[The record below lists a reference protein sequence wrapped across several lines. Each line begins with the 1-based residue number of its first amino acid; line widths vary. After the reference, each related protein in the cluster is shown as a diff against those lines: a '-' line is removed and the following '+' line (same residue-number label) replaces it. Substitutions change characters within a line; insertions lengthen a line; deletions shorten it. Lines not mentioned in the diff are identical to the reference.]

1 LRGYGLPY
9 KVHATPTGQRT
20 FKSDVQPYRIEHR
33 ARRNFKQ
40 LLLVTLLVG
49 SLEPAALGGKADHVV
64 IVVWDGLRPDYV
76 SAQYTP
82 NLNQLARQGTFF
94 KQHHSSYVTS
104 TEVNGTA
111 LGTGTYPDHSGIVA
125 NVEYRPELNWLSTYG
140 TESLD
145 AIRRGDL
152 LTEGHYVGA
161 STMAEIL
168 QQAGI
173 PTITAGA
180 KPVVLLQD
188 RQSKK
193 LLPAQKDSVTLF
205 RGQALPRSVLGSLE
219 ANPEIGPFP
228 KDRPTPDTSQGRV
241 LSWARKGRD
250 KLLSWLNGKPKTP
263 PMARLVDAW
272 TTKALVR
279 GLWKGGVP
287 KYTLLWLSEPDAS
300 QHESGV
306 GSENAETGLEQSDKN
321 LGLLIRALKDKG
333 VFQNTDLIVVSDHGF
348 STVDR
353 GPDVTASLKRANFA
367 ANKQFENPDAGDV
380 MVVSLGGSTGFYV
393 FDHDEQTVR
402 RLVEYLQGTDYAG
415 VIFSSVAVEGTF
427 ALSQVHV
434 DARAGAPDVL
444 VSMRWSSDR
453 NDWGAPGMVT
463 AADGK
468 RGRGTHA
475 SLSRFDLHNTLIA
488 AGPDFKQGYTSEVPS
503 GNVDVAPT
511 VLAILGV
518 APSTPMDGRV
528 LSEAMVGTTNAPAK
542 PESLTLE
549 ASRDLG
555 FRHWHQY
562 LKLSRVGSVVYYDE
576 GNGESRL
583 K

>member
-1 LRGYGLPY
+1 MHTTA
-9 KVHATPTGQRT
+9 KGQRI
-20 FKSDVQPYRIEHR
+20 FDGDVAPFRNEQW
-33 ARRNFKQ
+33 ARRQFKC
-40 LLLVTLLVG
+40 LLLVALLAG
-49 SLEPAALGGKADHVV
+49 ILEQVAWGGKADHVV
-64 IVVWDGLRPDYV
+64 VVVWDGLRPDYV

-82 NLNQLARQGTFF
+82 NLYQLAREGTFF

-104 TEVNGTA
+104 TEVNGTV
-111 LGTGTYPDHSGIVA
+111 LGTGMYPDHSGIVA
-125 NVEYRPELNWLSTYG
+125 NVEYRPELNWLSAYG

-152 LTEGHYVGA
+152 LSEGHYVGTP
-161 STMAEIL
+161 TMAEIL

-173 PTITAGA
+173 ATITAGA

-188 RQSKK
+188 RRPGK
-193 LLPAQKDSVTLF
+193 LLPAQKESVTLF
-205 RGQALPRSVLGSLE
+205 RGQALPRSVLHSLE
-219 ANPEIGPFP
+219 DDPGIGPFP
-228 KDRPTPDTSQGRV
+228 KESPEPDTTQGKV
-241 LSWARKGRD
+241 LYWARKGSDEVR
-250 KLLSWLNGKPKTP
+250 KWLNGKPKTT
-263 PMARLVDAW
+263 PMPRLANDW

-279 GLWKGGVP
+279 GLWKDGVP

-306 GSENAETGLEQSDKN
+306 GSENAEAGLADSDQDLSLVVKT
-321 LGLLIRALKDKG
+321 LKEKG
-333 VFQNTDLIVVSDHGF
+333 IYARTDLLVVSDHGF
-348 STVDR
+348 STIDR
-353 GPDVTASLKRANFA
+353 GPDIIKSLKRANFIA
-367 ANKQFENPDAGDV
+367 VKQFDNPESGDV
-380 MVVSLGGSTGFYV
+380 MVVSLGGSTAFYV
-393 FDHDEQTVR
+393 FEHDEQTVR
-402 RLVEYLQGTDYAG
+402 RLAEFLQGTDYAG
-415 VIFSSVAVEGTF
+415 VIFSAVAVEGTF
-427 ALSQVHV
+427 PLSQAHV

-444 VSMRWSSDR
+444 VSMRWNSDR
-453 NDWGAPGMVT
+453 NDWGAPGLVT

-468 RGRGTHA
+468 RGLGTHA

-488 AGPDFKQGYTSEVPS
+488 AGPDFKQGYASEIPS

-518 APSTPMDGRV
+518 APPSPMDGRV
-528 LSEAMVGTTNAPAK
+528 LSEAMVGSADAVAK
-542 PESLTLE
+542 PESQTIE
-549 ASRDLG
+549 ATRDLG

>member
-1 LRGYGLPY
+1 MRGCEATY
-9 KVHATPTGQRT
+9 KVHATATGQRA
-20 FKSDVQPYRIEHR
+20 FGGNVQPFRSE
-33 ARRNFKQ
+33 RRTRSIFRW
-40 LLLVTLLVG
+40 LLLSLVVG
-49 SLEPAALGGKADHVV
+49 SLEQAVLGGKADHVV
-64 IVVWDGLRPDYV
+64 VVVWDGLRPDYV

-82 NLNQLARQGTFF
+82 NLNQLAREGTFF

-111 LGTGTYPDHSGIVA
+111 LGTGAYPDHSGVVA
-125 NVEYRPELNWLSTYG
+125 NVEYRPELNWLSAYG

-152 LTEGHYVGA
+152 LTEGHYLGA

-168 QQAGI
+168 QHAGI
-173 PTITAGA
+173 ATITAGA

-188 RQSKK
+188 RNYKK
-193 LLPAQKDSVTLF
+193 VTPAQKESVTLF
-205 RGQALPRSVLGSLE
+205 RGQALPRSILVALE
-219 ANPEIGPFP
+219 KNPEIGPFP
-228 KDRPTPDTSQGRV
+228 KERTEADTTQGRV
-241 LSWARKGRD
+241 LNWARKGRD
-250 KLLSWLNGKPKTP
+250 EVLKWLNGKPKTT
-263 PMARLVDAW
+263 PMPRLINEW

-279 GLWKGGVP
+279 GPWKEGVP

-306 GSENAETGLEQSDKN
+306 GSENAQAGLAQSDED
-321 LGLLIRALKDKG
+321 LGLVVKALKDKG
-333 VFQNTDLIVVSDHGF
+333 VFQSTDLMIVSDHGF
-348 STVDR
+348 STIDR
-353 GPDVTASLKRANFA
+353 GPDVVGALKRANFVA
-367 ANKQFENPDAGDV
+367 DKQFDNPEAGDV
-380 MVVSLGGSTGFYV
+380 MVVSLGGSTAFYV
-393 FDHDEQTVR
+393 FEHEEQTVR
-402 RLVEYLQGTDYAG
+402 RLVEYLQQTDYAG
-415 VIFSSVAVEGTF
+415 VIFSSVAVQGTF
-427 ALSQVHV
+427 PLSQVHV

-444 VSMRWSSDR
+444 VSMRWSADR

-463 AADGK
+463 AAEGK

-488 AGPDFKQGYTSEVPS
+488 SGPDFKQGYASDVPS

-518 APSTPMDGRV
+518 SPSTPMDGRV
-528 LSEAMVGTTNAPAK
+528 LTEAMVGSADAAVK
-542 PESLTLE
+542 PERQTLE

-555 FRHWHQY
+555 FRQWHQY

-576 GNGESRL
+576 GNGESLL

>member
-1 LRGYGLPY
+1 LRGYSLTY
-9 KVHATPTGQRT
+9 KVRVTPTGQRT
-20 FKSDVQPYRIEHR
+20 FESDEQPFRNEQG
-33 ARRNFKQ
+33 ARRNFKR
-40 LLLVTLLVG
+40 LLIVTLLVG
-49 SLEPAALGGKADHVV
+49 SLEQAALGGKADHVV
-64 IVVWDGLRPDYV
+64 VVVWDGLRPDYV

-94 KQHHSSYVTS
+94 KQNHSCYVTS

-111 LGTGTYPDHSGIVA
+111 LATGMYPDHSGVVA
-125 NVEYRPELNWLSTYG
+125 NVQYRPELNWLSSYG

-173 PTITAGA
+173 ATITAGA

-188 RQSKK
+188 RKSNKVT
-193 LLPAQKDSVTLF
+193 PAQKKSVTLF
-205 RGQALPRSVLGSLE
+205 RGQALPRSILQSLQE
-219 ANPEIGPFP
+219 NPEIGPFP
-228 KDRPTPDTSQGRV
+228 KEQTEPDTKQGRV
-241 LSWARKGRD
+241 LNWVRKGRD
-250 KLLSWLNGKPKTP
+250 EVLKWLNGKPKTP
-263 PMARLVDAW
+263 PLARLVNEW

-279 GLWKGGVP
+279 GLWKEGVP

-306 GSENAETGLEQSDKN
+306 GSENAEAGLEACDNDLALVIKT
-321 LGLLIRALKDKG
+321 LKDKG
-333 VFQNTDLIVVSDHGF
+333 AFDSTDLMVVSDHGF
-348 STVDR
+348 STIDR
-353 GPDVTASLKRANFA
+353 GPDVVGSLKRAHFVA
-367 ANKQFENPDAGDV
+367 DKQFENPEAGDL
-380 MVVSLGGSTGFYV
+380 MVVSLGGSTAFYV
-393 FDHDEQTVR
+393 FDHDELTVR
-402 RLVEYLQGTDYAG
+402 KLVEFLQETDYAG
-415 VIFSSVAVEGTF
+415 VIFSSITVEGTF
-427 ALSQVHV
+427 PLSQVHV
-434 DARAGAPDVL
+434 DAHAGAPDVL
-444 VSMRWSSDR
+444 VSMRWSADR
-453 NDWGAPGMVT
+453 NDWGAPGLVT
-463 AADGK
+463 AAEGK

-475 SLSRFDLHNTLIA
+475 SLSRYDLHNTLIA
-488 AGPDFKQGYTSEVPS
+488 CGPDFKQGYTSDVPS

-518 APSTPMDGRV
+518 APSRPMDGRV
-528 LSEAMVGTTNAPAK
+528 LSEAMVENTDPAAK
-542 PESLTLE
+542 PEGQTLE
-549 ASRDLG
+549 AYRDLG
-555 FRHWHQY
+555 FRQWHQY